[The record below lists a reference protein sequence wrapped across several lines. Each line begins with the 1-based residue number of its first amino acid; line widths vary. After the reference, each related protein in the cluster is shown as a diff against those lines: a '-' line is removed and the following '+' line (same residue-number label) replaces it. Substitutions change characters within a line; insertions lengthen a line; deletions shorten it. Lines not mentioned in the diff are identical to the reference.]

1 MPRPSKEY
9 IATLPLCH
17 FGQASEL
24 MDEFRIQQATA
35 AQARLIGTALWLMG
49 QKNRSARLARVMDRL
64 ERRQRNEQFSM
75 ETRNGDAV

>member
-1 MPRPSKEY
+1 VPKPSKEY
-9 IATLPLCH
+9 INALPLCH

-49 QKNRSARLARVMDRL
+49 QKERSAKLARVIERL
-64 ERRQRNEQFSM
+64 EKTTH
-75 ETRNGDAV
+75 ETI